1 MCLIRRAFRRRF
13 ALQESRPPS
22 VVGEQKAKT
31 HYNSGRIVLAIYGSG
46 PEEAEAALQ
55 RLRAA
60 GGNRCQMILPAEP
73 GQAPAKSLPDY
84 SSFLL
89 PGERLLAIP
98 TGRNGRAQ
106 TKEIVESLGQEGMM
120 PAVFVLP
127 LEWPVSEPR
136 RLPFES
142 VSEDSLVLA
151 VESLGTG
158 HGERGE
164 FSAKPHLLK
173 RVDGVEQ
180 TLGQARRGLI
190 DATRLGHTL
199 TASSAWLLDNTHV
212 FESHFAEVRA
222 NLPKHYARIL
232 PALLSR
238 PDRLRIYDVAVEIVQ
253 RTGCIITQDKL
264 VACLAAYQA
273 AYPLDIAEL
282 WAFPLMLRV
291 ALLEELALL
300 AVGVGH
306 DQDLREASYFWGN
319 RLVAAGRA
327 SASAMD
333 ELLAELSKQPYAG
346 DCHFLAFLGEQLMGE
361 DDALGPVQRWAE
373 ERAGESLGDLVRREQ
388 HHEAADRVSIAND
401 VTSLRELSRIDFKVV
416 FEAVSPIEAIL
427 RGDPSGVHARQD
439 FHTRDRCRRAVEEVS
454 RHCRCG
460 QLDVARLAVELA
472 SGATIDYQRQTA
484 YYLLAEGRPTL
495 EKRLGNGT
503 PIRLRLLR
511 SARRH
516 PTATYL
522 TLVMGLTCAFATV
535 AIALAWE
542 NGVRDEI
549 RLAIFSLLAL
559 FPLSELAL
567 QIVNALLVALI
578 PPTRLPR
585 LAFEDGIP
593 VEHATLV
600 VVPMMLSSEAVAQY
614 EVEKLEIRFLANPE
628 GNVYFSLFSD
638 FTDSPE
644 PTLAGDDPLLAAA
657 RSGIEV
663 LNERHGARF
672 LHFHRPRTWSETEQ
686 RWIGRER
693 KRGKIEELNEYLC
706 GGTNSIVAA
715 GSLPVP
721 ISFVITLDADT
732 QLPAGTARRL
742 IGTIAHPLNQV
753 ELTADGRHRR
763 RGYSII
769 QPRVSI
775 SLPNATATRFTRI
788 LSDAHGTDPY
798 CQAVSDVYQDLAG
811 EGIFHGKAIYDVR
824 AFHQILG
831 NRFPSATLLSHDLIE
846 GAHVGVAFAGDIE
859 LFEGMPL
866 DYASFSQRQHR
877 WIRGDWQIARWMLPR
892 VRAAEGG
899 REPNPLPLL
908 DRWRIFDNLRRS
920 LVPAASIFF
929 LLFGWLISPAPGV
942 WSLILAV
949 ALGVPALA
957 GLADR
962 VIRRLSGEVYGWGG
976 VTEELLRIVVLV
988 VFLPHQAWLAL
999 DAIAR
1004 VFYRKLFSRRL
1015 LLQWQTA
1022 EMAAHAMPRHFS
1034 RTLLHTLL
1042 ISIVSLVLMLLLLAR
1057 GALWPAVLFLG
1068 LWAIGPLMMRWLS
1081 VPIADGRQ
1089 RPLSLTQTAFLR
1101 RMSRLIWRYFD
1112 DHVGPATNWL
1122 PPDNSQL
1129 ALRIEVAQRTSPTN
1143 MGLGLTSSLAA
1154 VDFGYL
1160 TPDEFLSRC
1169 AASLETL
1176 QRLERYEGHWL
1187 NWYDT
1192 QTLEPLAPRYVSTV
1206 DSGNLLAAFWV
1217 LERGLLELPDSPVP
1231 GAACLRGLADT
1242 LAVLAELGG
1251 RDPSLR
1257 QPVRALRGL
1266 FRHGARGHE
1275 LMARLGQA
1283 AQPVK
1288 QLMAAFRWQATSGG
1302 EHAYWVAKL
1311 DRQLVSWTTAAS
1323 RYLSWMETL
1332 AAPSDEFLGKIHPN
1346 AVEVRGRALRTVP
1359 HLAMLAAGTEQPVE
1373 ELLLLAGEG
1382 SPPSQSAWL
1391 RQLAAEY
1398 GQARAA
1404 ARETVGRCQTLAALV
1419 RQLADGIRMDFL
1431 YDTRRRLF
1439 GIGYCVGGPVEFTS
1453 HYDLLASECRIASL
1467 AAIAKG
1473 DVPLEHWLALGRA
1486 YITASEGQVLLSW
1499 TGTMFEYLMPLL
1511 FMRSFENSLLEGA
1524 CRQAVIRQMEYGRE
1538 QGAPW
1543 GISECAYSVVDSN
1556 QVYQYHAFGV
1566 PTLALKPGVAD
1577 DLVVSPYSAFLALAV
1592 FPRAAT
1598 ENLERLAGMGLEGPM
1613 GLYEA
1618 IDFSRKNARGG
1629 GRGVII
1635 YTYMAHHQGMS
1646 LLAIDNAL
1654 HRGVMQ
1660 RRFHANPSI
1669 KAVESLL
1676 YERIPP
1682 TRSVLRQSRP
1692 ERPTEEVLADGSANF
1707 RGVQEEGNV
1716 PRVHLLGNGRYS
1728 VMLTSSGG
1736 GYSQWND
1743 GQGHSSAIS
1752 RWHADTTLDNWGNYL
1767 YIRDMRSGTVWSA
1780 THQPV
1785 GGETGT
1791 SSARFSPDRGEF
1803 VRQAL
1808 GIETLTE
1815 ICVSPRDDAEVRRI
1829 TFINRS
1835 SRSRTL
1841 EATSFWELALAPPRA
1856 DAAHPAFSKMF
1867 VQTEYLP
1874 EANALIAHRRPRSP
1888 EAEPIWAAHLLIAPA
1903 SSTALQF
1910 ETSRAKFLGRGRSPA
1925 SPVALEGDLTGSAGT
1940 VLDPIFSLRCRFALA
1955 PRDRIDL
1962 TYVTLAAA
1970 SREALLTLID
1980 KFRQR
1985 DSVNDAFEMSWTNAQ
2000 LELRFLAIPG
2010 AATLAFQELAGHLLF
2025 PNSRMRPSAARLA
2038 RNTLGQ
2044 EGLWAYGISGDLPIL
2059 TLTLTDAR
2067 SLSLVRETLL
2077 AHTFWRLRGLKAD
2090 LVILNQETPSYDQP
2104 FHHQL
2109 RRLVESHTVHTGI
2122 DIPGGVFLRDWH
2134 ALPETHRRLL
2144 LAASHVTLAGIRG
2157 TLSQQLALSNDIP
2170 SSLPLLE
2177 PSPHV
2182 KVYPA
2187 GELPFLELPYFNGLG
2202 GFTAD
2207 GREYA
2212 IYLDKGARTPA
2223 PWSNVIASPNFG
2235 TVVTESGLGFT
2246 WSGNS
2251 QANRLTPWHND
2262 PVRDPQSEILYIRD
2276 EESGEFWTPTALPI
2290 REEPAY
2296 RARHGQ
2302 GYTVYEH
2309 HSHGI
2314 HQELTV
2320 FVAVDENVKV
2330 CWLRLRNDSGRFRRL
2345 SITWFA
2351 EWVLGSR
2358 RDDNQLHVQSTFDPD
2373 TRALFARNA
2382 WNQVYAG
2389 RVAFSTT
2396 SPAPDSYTADRT
2408 HFLGRNGSHTRPA
2421 GMARTRLGGRAEA
2434 GLDPVAV
2441 LRTPLDLAAGQPGE
2455 VSCLL
2460 GQADSDVA
2468 ARAVIERFRQ
2478 PGAVPAALEA
2488 ARESWHVRL
2497 SVIEVHTPVLSVD
2510 FLLNRWL
2517 LYQTLSCR
2525 FWGRSGFYQSGGAFG
2540 FRDQLQDT
2548 MALVYSAPG
2557 IAREHLLTA
2566 AARQF
2571 PEGDVQH
2578 WWHPD
2583 SGAGVRTLCSDD
2595 LLWLPYVTA
2604 HYIRVT
2610 GDAAVL
2616 EELVPFV
2623 DSPLLRAGEHERVSL
2638 AVVSP
2643 VSATLREHCA
2653 RALQKALPTG
2663 AHGLP
2668 LFGNGDWNDGMNLV
2682 GAEGRGESAWLA
2694 WFYIDVIRQFS
2705 PWLAVPQAALFQA
2718 AAVKIAAAMEAQCW
2732 DGDWYLRGFFDSG
2745 AKLGSHENA
2754 EARID
2759 SIPQSWAAISGA
2771 GEPMRTRRAL
2781 QSALDYLVPDASRII
2796 RLFTPP
2802 FDHSEPHPGYI
2813 MGYPPGLR
2821 ENGGQYTHAAIWLAM
2836 SFARLG
2842 DGATCG
2848 RLLDLLNPVE
2858 QARDPKS
2865 VERYAVEPYVIS
2877 ADIYTAAGLPGRGGW
2892 SWYTGSASWLYR
2904 VWIEEVLGL
2913 RVRGDHFSIEPCV
2926 PPGWTTY
2933 SFTYRPR
2940 GASYHITVTYDHRVT
2955 EMELTLDT
2963 RPQAGNRIPI
2973 QLDSGAHEVMIVT
2986 SHHSLKGTTALTV

>member
-1 MCLIRRAFRRRF
+1 MI
-13 ALQESRPPS
+13 
-22 VVGEQKAKT
+22 GENTINQIILRQTAPD
-31 HYNSGRIVLAIYGSG
+31 NLGRIVLAIYSSG
-46 PEEAEAALQ
+46 PEEAEAAMQ
-55 RLRAA
+55 RLRTA
-60 GGNRCQMILPAEP
+60 GANRCQMIRPPEP
-73 GQAPAKSLPDY
+73 GKSTPASFLPDY
-84 SSFLL
+84 SRFLL

-98 TGRNGRAQ
+98 TGRLP
-106 TKEIVESLGQEGMM
+106 TKDIVECLRQEST

-127 LEWPVSEPR
+127 SVWSAVDRRQEPFDP
-136 RLPFES
+136 L
-142 VSEDSLVLA
+142 SEDSLVVA
-151 VESLGTG
+151 VEALGDE
-158 HGERGE
+158 HGQRGRYT
-164 FSAKPHLLK
+164 AKPELLK
-173 RVDGVEQ
+173 RVVCVEQ
-180 TLGQARRGLI
+180 ILAQVRSGLI
-190 DATRLGHTL
+190 DASRLGHSL
-199 TASSAWLLDNTHV
+199 TASSAWLIDNTHI

-222 NLPKHYARIL
+222 NLPRHYTRIL
-232 PALLSR
+232 PELLLR
-238 PDRLRIYDVAVEIVQ
+238 PGELRIYDLAVEIV
-253 RTGCIITQDKL
+253 RHTGCIITQNKL
-264 VACLAAYQA
+264 TACLEAYQA
-273 AYPLDIAEL
+273 KYPLDIAEL
-282 WAFPLMLRV
+282 WAFPLMLRM
-291 ALLEELALL
+291 ALLEELARL
-300 AVGVGH
+300 AIGVGH
-306 DQDLREASYFWGN
+306 DQDLREASYLWGN
-319 RLVAAGRA
+319 RLVGAGRIDA
-327 SASAMD
+327 GTLD
-333 ELLAELSKQPYAG
+333 QFLAELSKQPYAG

-373 ERAGESLGDLVRREQ
+373 ERAGETLADLVRREQ
-388 HHEAADRVSIAND
+388 HHEAADRVAIAND

-416 FEAVSPIEAIL
+416 FEAVSPVEAIL
-427 RGDPSGVHARQD
+427 RGDPSGTHAAQD
-439 FHTRDRCRRAVEEVS
+439 FNTRDRCRRAVEEVS
-454 RHCRCG
+454 RHSQKG
-460 QLDVARLAVELA
+460 QMEVAHLAVELA
-472 SGATIDYQRQTA
+472 AASSIPLERQTS
-484 YYLLAEGRPTL
+484 YYLLADGRPKL
-495 EKRLGNGT
+495 EQRCGNGT
-503 PIRLRLLR
+503 PARLRLLR
-511 SARRH
+511 AARRH
-516 PTATYL
+516 ATFTYL
-522 TLVMGLTCAFATV
+522 GLVVSLTGAFATI

-542 NGVRDEI
+542 NGVRGES
-549 RLAIFSLLAL
+549 RLAIFALLAL

-567 QIVNALLVALI
+567 QIVNALLVALL

-593 VEHATLV
+593 VEQATLV
-600 VVPMMLSSEAVAQY
+600 VVPMMLSNEDVVRQ
-614 EVEKLEIRFLANPE
+614 EIEKLEIRFLANPE
-628 GNVYFSLFSD
+628 PNVYFSLFSD
-638 FTDSPE
+638 FTDAAE
-644 PTLAGDDPLLAAA
+644 AVIAGDDSLVGMA
-657 RSGIEV
+657 RRGIEL
-663 LNERHGARF
+663 LNERHGPKF
-672 LHFHRPRTWSETEQ
+672 LHFHRARTWSETEQ

-693 KRGKIEELNEYLC
+693 KRGKIEELNDYLC
-706 GGTNSIVAA
+706 GGGNSIVSV

-742 IGTIAHPLNQV
+742 VGTIAHPLNQV

-798 CQAVSDVYQDLAG
+798 CHAVSDVYQDLAG

-824 AFHQILG
+824 AFHRILG
-831 NRFPSATLLSHDLIE
+831 DRFPPATLLSHDLIE

-877 WIRGDWQIARWMLPR
+877 WIRGDWQIARWMLPS
-892 VRAAEGG
+892 VRAAQGG
-899 REPNPLPLL
+899 FEPNPLPWL
-908 DRWRIFDNLRRS
+908 DRWRILDNLRRS
-920 LVPAASIFF
+920 LVPAASILF

-962 VIRRLSGEVYGWGG
+962 VIRRLSGEVYGWSR
-976 VTEELLRIVVLV
+976 VTEEALRILV
-988 VFLPHQAWLAL
+988 MMAFLPHQAWLAL
-999 DAIAR
+999 DAIGR
-1004 VFYRKLFSRRL
+1004 VLYRKLFSQRM

-1022 EMAAHAMPRHFS
+1022 EMAASAMPRHFS
-1034 RTLLHTLL
+1034 RTLLHLMA
-1042 ISIVSLVLMLLLLAR
+1042 ISAVSMMLMMLLAAR

-1068 LWAIGPLMMRWLS
+1068 LWLVAPLIMRWLS

-1089 RPLSLTQTAFLR
+1089 RPLSLSQTAFLR

-1112 DHVGPATNWL
+1112 DHVNAATNWL
-1122 PPDNSQL
+1122 PPDNFQL
-1129 ALRIEVAQRTSPTN
+1129 ALRVEVANRTSPTN
-1143 MGLGLTSSLAA
+1143 MGLWLTSSLAA

-1160 TPDEFLSRC
+1160 TPDEFLVRC
-1169 AASLETL
+1169 GSSLDTM

-1217 LERGLLELPDSPVP
+1217 LERGLLDLPDSPVP

-1242 LAVLAELGG
+1242 LSVLAELGG

-1257 QPVRALRGL
+1257 QPVRALRRL

-1283 AQPVK
+1283 AHPVH
-1288 QLMAAFRWQATSGG
+1288 QLSAAFRWQTTTGG

-1311 DRQLVSWTTAAS
+1311 DQQLVSWTTAAA

-1332 AAPSDEFLGKIHPN
+1332 AAPSDEFLRKIHAD

-1359 HLAMLAAGTEQPVE
+1359 HLAMLAAGAEQPVE
-1373 ELLLLAGEG
+1373 ELLLLAGKG
-1382 SPPSQSAWL
+1382 TPPAQSAWL

-1404 ARETVGRCQTLAALV
+1404 ARETVGRCQALAAQV
-1419 RQLADGIRMDFL
+1419 RQLADGIRMGFL

-1439 GIGYCVGGPVEFTS
+1439 GIGYSVGGPVEFSS

-1467 AAIAKG
+1467 ASIARG
-1473 DVPLEHWLALGRA
+1473 DIPLEHWLALGRA
-1486 YITASEGQVLLSW
+1486 YVTASEGQVLLSW

-1538 QGAPW
+1538 QGVPW

-1566 PTLALKPGVAD
+1566 PTLALKPGVSE
-1577 DLVVSPYSAFLALAV
+1577 DLVVSPYSSFLALSV

-1618 IDFSRKNARGG
+1618 IDFSRENARGG

-1660 RRFHANPSI
+1660 RRFHKNPSI

-1682 TRSVLRQSRP
+1682 TRSVLQQSLP
-1692 ERPTEEVLADGSANF
+1692 ERPSEELIADGSVNF

-1716 PRVHLLGNGRYS
+1716 PRVHLLSNGHYS
-1728 VMLTSSGG
+1728 AMLTSSGG
-1736 GYSQWND
+1736 GYSQWN
-1743 GQGHSSAIS
+1743 GTSIS
-1752 RWHADTTLDNWGNYL
+1752 RWHADTTLDNWGSYL
-1767 YIRDMRSGTVWSA
+1767 YIRDTRSGAVWSA

-1785 GGETGT
+1785 GGEIGT

-1803 VRQAL
+1803 TRQAL

-1815 ICVSPRDDAEVRRI
+1815 ICISPRDDAEVRRI

-1835 SRSRTL
+1835 SRARTL
-1841 EATSFWELALAPPRA
+1841 EATSLWELALAPSRA

-1888 EAEPIWAAHLLIAPA
+1888 HADPIWAAHLLIAPA

-1910 ETSRAKFLGRGRSPA
+1910 ETSREKFLGRARSHSNPI
-1925 SPVALEGDLTGSAGT
+1925 ALEGDLTGSAGT
-1940 VLDPIFSLRCRFALA
+1940 VLDPIFSLRCRFPLA
-1955 PRDRIDL
+1955 PRDRIEL
-1962 TYVTLAAA
+1962 TFVTLAAA
-1970 SREALLTLID
+1970 SREALLALIE

-1985 DSVNDAFEMSWTNAQ
+1985 DSVNDAFEMAWTNAQ
-2000 LELRFLAIPG
+2000 LELRFLAVPG
-2010 AATLAFQELAGHLLF
+2010 AATLAYQELAGHLLF
-2025 PNSRMRPSAARLA
+2025 PNSRLRPSAARLS
-2038 RNTLGQ
+2038 RNMLGQ

-2059 TLTLTDAR
+2059 TLTLTDSR

-2077 AHTFWRLRGLKAD
+2077 AHTFWRLRGFKVD

-2104 FHHQL
+2104 FHQQL

-2122 DIPGGVFLRDWH
+2122 DLPGGVFLRDWH
-2134 ALPETHRRLL
+2134 ALPEAHRALL
-2144 LAASHVTLAGIRG
+2144 IAASHATLAGIRG
-2157 TLSQQLALSNDIP
+2157 TLSQQLAVSSDPP

-2177 PSPHV
+2177 PVPNL
-2182 KVYPA
+2182 KEYAA
-2187 GELPFLELPYFNGLG
+2187 GELPFLELPYFNGIG

-2212 IYLDKGARTPA
+2212 IYLDKAARTPA
-2223 PWSNVIASPNFG
+2223 PWSNVIATPDFG

-2246 WSGNS
+2246 WNGNS

-2290 REEPAY
+2290 REESPY

-2320 FVAVDENVKV
+2320 FVPNDAGVKV
-2330 CWLRLRNDSGRFRRL
+2330 CWLRLRNDSGRPRRL
-2345 SITWFA
+2345 SVTWFA

-2358 RDDNQLHVQSTFDPD
+2358 RDDNQLHIQSTFD
-2373 TRALFARNA
+2373 TASRALFARNP
-2382 WNQVYAG
+2382 WNQLYAS

-2396 SPAPDSYTADRT
+2396 SPPPESYTADRT
-2408 HFLGRNGSHTRPA
+2408 QFLGRNASHARPA
-2421 GMARTRLGGRAEA
+2421 SMARVRLSGRAEA

-2441 LRTPLDLAAGQPGE
+2441 LRTPLDLGPGQTGE
-2455 VSCLL
+2455 VTCLL
-2460 GQADSDVA
+2460 GQAENDVA
-2468 ARAVIERFRQ
+2468 ARAIIERFRQ
-2478 PGAVPAALEA
+2478 PSAVSTALEA
-2488 ARESWHVRL
+2488 VRQAWDQRL
-2497 SVIEVHTPVLSVD
+2497 NVIEVHTPVLSVD
-2510 FLLNRWL
+2510 LLLNRWL

-2548 MALVYSAPG
+2548 MALVYCAPDL
-2557 IAREHLLTA
+2557 ARQHLLTA

-2616 EELVPFV
+2616 EELVPFI
-2623 DSPLLRAGEHERVSL
+2623 DAPLLPPGEHERVSL
-2638 AVVSP
+2638 AAVSP
-2643 VSATLREHCA
+2643 VSSSLRDHCE
-2653 RALQKALPTG
+2653 RALQKGLTSG

-2682 GAEGRGESAWLA
+2682 GAEGRGESTWLA
-2694 WFYIDVIRQFS
+2694 WFLIDVIREFS
-2705 PWLAVPQAALFQA
+2705 PWLAAPQRQRFHDASAKLA
-2718 AAVKIAAAMEAQCW
+2718 TAMENECW
-2732 DGDWYLRGFFDSG
+2732 DGDWYLRGFFDNG
-2745 AKLGSHENA
+2745 AKLGSHENV

-2759 SIPQSWAAISGA
+2759 SIPQSWAAICGA
-2771 GEPMRTRRAL
+2771 GEPARTRQAL
-2781 QSALDYLVPDASRII
+2781 ASALEHLVPGSDRII

-2802 FDHSEPHPGYI
+2802 FDRSEPHPGYI

-2836 SFARLG
+2836 AFARLG
-2842 DGATCG
+2842 DGKNCG

-2858 QARDPKS
+2858 QARDQNALK
-2865 VERYAVEPYVIS
+2865 RYAVEPYVIS
-2877 ADIYTAAGLPGRGGW
+2877 ADIYTADGLVGHGGW
-2892 SWYTGSASWLYR
+2892 SWYTGSAAWLYR
-2904 VWIEEVLGL
+2904 VWVEEVLGL
-2913 RVRGDHFSIEPCV
+2913 RVRGDHFTVEPCV
-2926 PPGWTTY
+2926 PADWTTY

-2940 GASYHITVTYDHRVT
+2940 GATYRVSVIFDRQVIET
-2955 EMELTLDT
+2955 EVTLDT
-2963 RPQAGNRIPI
+2963 RRQSGNRIPI
-2973 QLDSGAHEVMIVT
+2973 LVDSGAHDVEVRCG
-2986 SHHSLKGTTALTV
+2986 HLTP

>member
-1 MCLIRRAFRRRF
+1 M
-13 ALQESRPPS
+13 E
-22 VVGEQKAKT
+22 
-31 HYNSGRIVLAIYGSG
+31 
-46 PEEAEAALQ
+46 
-55 RLRAA
+55 RLRTIGA
-60 GGNRCQMILPAEP
+60 NQCQVMLPAEP
-73 GQAPAKSLPDY
+73 GKSTEASSSGDY
-84 SSFLL
+84 SRFLL
-89 PGERLLAIP
+89 PGERLIAIP
-98 TGRNGRAQ
+98 PGDVA
-106 TKEIVESLGQEGMM
+106 TKDIVECLRHESV
-120 PAVFVLP
+120 PAIFVLP
-127 LEWPVSEPR
+127 LDGKLIKRSREPFDP
-136 RLPFES
+136 L
-142 VSEDSLVLA
+142 SEDSLVLA
-151 VESLGTG
+151 VEALGAD
-158 HGERGE
+158 HGERGQ
-164 FSAKPHLLK
+164 FSAKPNILTKVL
-173 RVDGVEQ
+173 GVEQ
-180 TLGQARRGLI
+180 TLQEARRGLI
-190 DATRLGHTL
+190 DATRLGHSL

-222 NLPKHYARIL
+222 NLPKQYTRIL

-238 PDRLRIYDVAVEIVQ
+238 PEELRIYDVAVQIV
-253 RTGCIITQDKL
+253 RHTGCIITQDKL
-264 VACLAAYQA
+264 VACLTAYQVT
-273 AYPLDIAEL
+273 YPLDIAEL
-282 WAFPLMLRV
+282 WTFPLMLRV
-291 ALLEELALL
+291 ALLEELARL
-300 AVGVGH
+300 AVGVGQ
-306 DQDLREASYFWGN
+306 DQDLREASYLWGN
-319 RLVAAGRA
+319 RLAAAGRA
-327 SASAMD
+327 SAAALD
-333 ELLAELSKQPYAG
+333 RFLAELSGQPYAG
-346 DCHFLAFLGEQLMGE
+346 DCHFLAFLGEQLLGE
-361 DDALGPVQRWAE
+361 EDALGPVQRWAE
-373 ERAGESLGDLVRREQ
+373 ERAGESLADLVRSEQ

-401 VTSLRELSRIDFKVV
+401 VTSLRELSRIDFKVI
-416 FEAVSPIEAIL
+416 FEAVAPVEAIL
-427 RGDPSGVHARQD
+427 RGDPFGGHAQQD
-439 FHTRDRCRRAVEEVS
+439 FLTRDRCRRAVEEIS
-454 RHCRCG
+454 RHSRSS
-460 QLDVARLAVELA
+460 QLEVARQAVELA
-472 SGATIDYQRQTA
+472 ASATTLHQRQTA
-484 YYLLAEGRPTL
+484 YYLIAEGRPIL
-495 EKRLGNGT
+495 EQRSGNGT
-503 PIRLRLLR
+503 PLSLRIVR
-511 SARRH
+511 AARRH

-522 TLVMGLTCAFATV
+522 TLIGGLTGAFCAI

-542 NGVRDEI
+542 NGVRNEA
-549 RLAIFSLLAL
+549 RLAIFALLAL

-567 QIVNALLVALI
+567 QIVNAMLIALL

-585 LAFEDGIP
+585 LALEDGIP

-600 VVPMMLSSEAVAQY
+600 VVPMMLSND
-614 EVEKLEIRFLANPE
+614 EVVRQEIEKLEIRFLANPE
-628 GNVYFSLFSD
+628 PNVYFSLFSD
-638 FTDSPE
+638 FTDAAEEVTASDSQLLG
-644 PTLAGDDPLLAAA
+644 LAQA
-657 RSGIEV
+657 GIEA
-663 LNERHGARF
+663 LNQRHGSHRF
-672 LHFHRPRTWSETEQ
+672 LHFHRMRTWSDTEQ
-686 RWIGRER
+686 HWIGRER

-706 GGTNSIVAA
+706 GGDSSIVSV
-715 GSLPVP
+715 GVLPVS

-742 IGTIAHPLNQV
+742 VGTIAHPLNRV
-753 ELTADGRHRR
+753 ELAADGRHRQ
-763 RGYSII
+763 RGYTII

-775 SLPNATATRFTRI
+775 SLPNATATRFTRVI
-788 LSDAHGTDPY
+788 SDAHGTDPY

-824 AFHQILG
+824 AFHDILG
-831 NRFPSATLLSHDLIE
+831 ERFPPATLLSHDLIE

-892 VRAAEGG
+892 VRSVQGG
-899 REPNPLPLL
+899 SEANPLPLL

-920 LVPAASIFF
+920 LVPAASILF

-949 ALGVPALA
+949 ALGVPAAA

-962 VIRRLSGEVYGWGG
+962 VIRRISGEVYGWSG
-976 VTEELLRIVVLV
+976 VSEEMLRILVLV
-988 VFLPHQAWLAL
+988 AFLPHQAWLAI
-999 DAIAR
+999 DAIVR

-1022 EMAAHAMPRHFS
+1022 EMAASAMPRHFS
-1034 RTLLHTLL
+1034 RTLLHLMA
-1042 ISIVSLVLMLLLLAR
+1042 ISAVSMVLMVMLSAR
-1057 GALWPAVLFLG
+1057 DALWPAVLFLG
-1068 LWAIGPLMMRWLS
+1068 VWLIGPLIMRWLS

-1089 RPLSLTQTAFLR
+1089 GPLSLAQTAFLR

-1112 DHVGPATNWL
+1112 DHVGAATNWL

-1143 MGLGLTSSLAA
+1143 IGLWLTSSLAA

-1169 AASLETL
+1169 GASLDTM

-1217 LERGLLELPDSPVP
+1217 LERGLLELPDAPVP

-1242 LAVLAELGG
+1242 LSVLAEKSG

-1257 QPVRALRGL
+1257 IPVRALRHL
-1266 FRHGARGHE
+1266 FRRGARGHE
-1275 LMARLGQA
+1275 IIGRLGQA

-1288 QLMAAFRWQATSGG
+1288 QLTAAFRWQATSGG

-1311 DRQLVSWTTAAS
+1311 DQQLISWTTAAA
-1323 RYLSWMETL
+1323 RYLAWMETL
-1332 AAPSDEFLGKIHPN
+1332 AAPSDEFLRKIHAN

-1359 HLAMLAAGTEQPVE
+1359 NLAILAAGAEQPVE
-1373 ELLLLAGEG
+1373 ELLLLAGRG
-1382 SPPSQSAWL
+1382 APPSQSAWL

-1404 ARETVGRCQTLAALV
+1404 ARETVGRCQTLAAQV
-1419 RQLADGIRMDFL
+1419 RQLADGIRMGFL

-1439 GIGYCVGGPVEFTS
+1439 GIGYSVGGPVEFTS

-1467 AAIAKG
+1467 ASIAKG

-1486 YITASEGQVLLSW
+1486 YITAAEGQVLLSW

-1543 GISECAYSVVDSN
+1543 GISECAYSVLDSN

-1566 PTLALKPGVAD
+1566 PTLALKPGVGD
-1577 DLVVSPYSAFLALAV
+1577 DVVVSPYSSFLALAV

-1613 GLYEA
+1613 GPYEA
-1618 IDFSRKNARGG
+1618 IDFSRENARGG

-1660 RRFHANPSI
+1660 RRFHKNPSI

-1682 TRSVLRQSRP
+1682 ARSVLQQSLP
-1692 ERPTEEVLADGSANF
+1692 ERPAEDTIADGAVNF
-1707 RGVQEEGNV
+1707 RALQEALQEEGTV
-1716 PRVHLLGNGRYS
+1716 PRVHLLGNGHYS

-1736 GYSQWND
+1736 GYSQWN
-1743 GQGHSSAIS
+1743 GAAIS
-1752 RWHADTTLDNWGNYL
+1752 RWHADTTLDNWGTYL
-1767 YIRDMRSGTVWSA
+1767 YIRDTHSGAVWSA
-1780 THQPV
+1780 AHQPV
-1785 GGETGT
+1785 GGEIGT
-1791 SSARFSPDRGEF
+1791 SNARFSPDRAEF
-1803 VRQAL
+1803 VRRAQ

-1835 SRSRTL
+1835 SRARTL
-1841 EATSFWELALAPPRA
+1841 EATSLWELALAQPRA

-1888 EAEPIWAAHLLIAPA
+1888 GADPIWAAHLLIAPA

-1910 ETSRAKFLGRGRSPA
+1910 ETSREKFLGRGRSHANPA
-1925 SPVALEGDLTGSAGT
+1925 ALEGDLTGTAGT

-1955 PRDRIDL
+1955 PRDRAEL
-1962 TYVTLAAA
+1962 TFVTLAAA
-1970 SREALLTLID
+1970 SREALVALIE

-1985 DSVNDAFEMSWTNAQ
+1985 DSVNDAFEMGWTNAQ

-2010 AATLAFQELAGHLLF
+2010 AATLAFHELAGHLLF
-2025 PNSRMRPSAARLA
+2025 PNSRLRPNAARLA

-2077 AHTFWRLRGLKAD
+2077 AHTFWRLRGFKAD

-2109 RRLVESHTVHTGI
+2109 RRLVESHSVHTGI

-2134 ALPETHRRLL
+2134 ALPEGHRALL
-2144 LAASHVTLAGIRG
+2144 LAASHATLAGIRG
-2157 TLSQQLALSNDIP
+2157 TLAQQLALSNDPP
-2170 SSLPLLE
+2170 SSLPLLV
-2177 PSPHV
+2177 PVP
-2182 KVYPA
+2182 PA
-2187 GELPFLELPYFNGLG
+2187 KPDAAGQLPFLELPYFNGLG
-2202 GFTAD
+2202 GFTSD

-2223 PWSNVIASPNFG
+2223 PWSNVIASPHFG
-2235 TVVTESGLGFT
+2235 TLVTESGLGFT

-2290 REEPAY
+2290 REEPPY

-2320 FVAVDENVKV
+2320 FVDLEENVKL
-2330 CWLRLRNDSGRFRRL
+2330 CWLRLRNDSGRPRRL
-2345 SITWFA
+2345 SVTWFA
-2351 EWVLGSR
+2351 EWVLGTR
-2358 RDDNQLHVQSTFDPD
+2358 RDDNQLHIQSTFDAGSN
-2373 TRALFARNA
+2373 ALFAKNP
-2382 WNQVYAG
+2382 WNQLYASQ
-2389 RVAFSTT
+2389 VAFSTT
-2396 SPAPDSYTADRT
+2396 SPPPDSYSADRT
-2408 HFLGRNGSHTRPA
+2408 QFLGRNAAHTRPA
-2421 GMARTRLGGRAEA
+2421 GMARIRLNGRAEA

-2441 LRTPLDLAAGQPGE
+2441 LRTPLNLAIGQSGD
-2455 VSCLL
+2455 VTCLL
-2460 GQADSDVA
+2460 GEAGSDVA
-2468 ARAVIERFRQ
+2468 ARAIIERFRQ
-2478 PGAVPAALEA
+2478 PEAVPAALEA
-2488 ARESWHVRL
+2488 VRRSWNQRL
-2497 SVIEVHTPVLSVD
+2497 GVIEVHTPVLSVD

-2517 LYQTLSCR
+2517 VYQTLSCR

-2540 FRDQLQDT
+2540 FRDQLQDS
-2548 MALVYSAPG
+2548 MALVYSAPD
-2557 IAREHLLTA
+2557 IARQHLLTA

-2595 LLWLPYVTA
+2595 LLWLPYVAA

-2616 EELVPFV
+2616 QELVPFI
-2623 DSPLLRAGEHERVSL
+2623 DGPLLQPGEHERIST
-2638 AVVSP
+2638 AIVSP
-2643 VSATLREHCA
+2643 VATTLLDHCE

-2682 GAEGRGESAWLA
+2682 GAAGRGESTWLA
-2694 WFYIDVIRQFS
+2694 WFFIDVIREFS
-2705 PWLAVPQAALFQA
+2705 PWLAAPQAARFHA
-2718 AAVKIAAAMEAQCW
+2718 AAAQLATAMETQCW
-2732 DGDWYLRGFFDSG
+2732 DGDWYLRGFFDDGS
-2745 AKLGSHENA
+2745 KLGSHENV

-2759 SIPQSWAAISGA
+2759 SIPQSWAAICGA
-2771 GEPMRTRRAL
+2771 GEPGHTSRAL
-2781 QSALDYLVPDASRII
+2781 ESALSYLVPGNDRII

-2821 ENGGQYTHAAIWLAM
+2821 ENGGQYTHAAIWLALA
-2836 SFARLG
+2836 FARLG
-2842 DGATCG
+2842 DGVNCG

-2858 QARDPKS
+2858 QARDEKA
-2865 VERYAVEPYVIS
+2865 VARYALEPYVAA
-2877 ADIYTAAGLPGRGGW
+2877 ADIYTADGLVGRGGW

-2904 VWIEEVLGL
+2904 IWIEEVLGL
-2913 RVRGDHFSIEPCV
+2913 RVEGDHFCVNPCL
-2926 PPGWTTY
+2926 PADWTTY

-2940 GASYHITVTYDHRVT
+2940 GATYHILVTNDGTGEESEVS
-2955 EMELTLDT
+2955 LDA
-2963 RPQAGNRIPI
+2963 RPLQDRRIPLI
-2973 QLDSGAHEVMIVT
+2973 LDSGAHAVVVR
-2986 SHHSLKGTTALTV
+2986 TVRQKRSVAEGVGFEPTVESPLRRFSRPVP

>member
-1 MCLIRRAFRRRF
+1 MTG
-13 ALQESRPPS
+13 ES
-22 VVGEQKAKT
+22 KANQIFLRLT
-31 HYNSGRIVLAIYGSG
+31 APDNLGRIVLAIYSSG
-46 PEEAEAALQ
+46 PEEAEAAMQ
-55 RLRAA
+55 RLRTA
-60 GGNRCQMILPAEP
+60 GANRCQMIIPPEP
-73 GQAPAKSLPDY
+73 GTSTPASFFPDY
-84 SSFLL
+84 SRCLL
-89 PGERLLAIP
+89 PSERLLVIP
-98 TGRNGRAQ
+98 TSRLP
-106 TKEIVESLGQEGMM
+106 TKDIVECLRQESL

-127 LEWPVSEPR
+127 LEWPVGEPWR
-136 RLPFES
+136 PPFDSLGEN
-142 VSEDSLVLA
+142 SLVLA
-151 VESLGTG
+151 VEGLGPE
-158 HGERGE
+158 HGECGP
-164 FSAKPHLLK
+164 FSAKANLLK
-173 RVDGVEQ
+173 QVAWVEQ
-180 TLGQARRGLI
+180 TLAQCRSGLT

-199 TASSAWLLDNTHV
+199 TASSAWLLDNTHI
-212 FESHFAEVRA
+212 FEGHFAEIRA
-222 NLPKHYARIL
+222 NLPKHYTRIL
-232 PALLSR
+232 PSLLSR
-238 PDRLRIYDVAVEIVQ
+238 PDHLRIYHLAIEIV
-253 RTGCIITQDKL
+253 RHTGCIITQDKL
-264 VACLAAYQA
+264 VACLAAFQKT
-273 AYPLDIAEL
+273 YPLDIAEL

-291 ALLEELALL
+291 ALLEELARL

-319 RLVAAGRA
+319 RLAAAGRA
-327 SASAMD
+327 PVPALD
-333 ELLAELSKQPYAG
+333 QFLAELSKQPYASS
-346 DCHFLAFLGEQLMGE
+346 CHFLAFLGEQLMG
-361 DDALGPVQRWAE
+361 DDEALGPVQRWAE
-373 ERAGESLGDLVRREQ
+373 ERAGEPLAELVRREQ
-388 HHEAADRVSIAND
+388 HHEASDRVSIAND

-416 FEAVSPIEAIL
+416 FEAVSLIEAIL
-427 RGDPSGVHARQD
+427 RGDPSGVHAKQD

-454 RHCRCG
+454 RYSRRS
-460 QLDVARLAVELA
+460 QIEVARQTVELA
-472 SGATIDYQRQTA
+472 ASATIPYQRQTA
-484 YYLLAEGRPTL
+484 YYLIAEGRPEL
-495 EKRLGNGT
+495 ERRLGNGT
-503 PIRLRLLR
+503 PLRVKVLR
-511 SARRH
+511 DLRHH

-522 TLVMGLTCAFATV
+522 TLVMGLTWAFATV
-535 AIALAWE
+535 AILLAWE
-542 NGVRDEI
+542 NGVRGEV
-549 RLAIFSLLAL
+549 RLVIFTLLAL
-559 FPLSELAL
+559 YPLSELAL
-567 QIVNALLVALI
+567 QIVNALLIALL

-593 VEHATLV
+593 VEHSTLV
-600 VVPMMLSSEAVAQY
+600 VVPMMLSDEAVVRS
-614 EVEKLEIRFLANPE
+614 EIEKLEIRFLANPE
-628 GNVYFSLFSD
+628 THVYFSLLSD
-638 FTDSPE
+638 FTDS
-644 PTLAGDDPLLAAA
+644 TLSTMPGDDQLLATA
-657 RSGIEV
+657 RGGIEG

-686 RWIGRER
+686 GWIGRER
-693 KRGKIEELNEYLC
+693 KRGKIEELNEFLC
-706 GGTNSIVAA
+706 GGANSIVAA
-715 GSLPVP
+715 GSLPAP
-721 ISFVITLDADT
+721 IAFVITLDADT
-732 QLPAGTARRL
+732 QLPTGTARKL
-742 IGTIAHPLNQV
+742 VGTIAHPLNQV
-753 ELTADGRHRR
+753 ELAADGRHRR
-763 RGYSII
+763 RGYTII

-775 SLPNATATRFTRI
+775 SLPNATATRFTRVM
-788 LSDAHGTDPY
+788 SDAHGTDPY

-824 AFHQILG
+824 AFHEILG
-831 NRFPSATLLSHDLIE
+831 NRFPPATLLSHDLIE

-892 VRAAEGG
+892 VRAAAGG
-899 REPNPLPLL
+899 WEPNPLPLL

-920 LVPAASIFF
+920 LLPAASICF

-949 ALGVPALA
+949 ALGAPALA

-962 VIRRLSGEVYGWGG
+962 VIRRISGEVYGWGG
-976 VTEELLRIVVLV
+976 VTEELLRILVLV

-1004 VFYRKLFSRRL
+1004 VFYRKLFSQRL

-1022 EMAAHAMPRHFS
+1022 EMATSAMPRHFS
-1034 RTLLHTLL
+1034 RTLVHTLL
-1042 ISIVSLVLMLLLLAR
+1042 ISVVSVVVMVLLLAR
-1057 GALWPAVLFLG
+1057 GALWPAVLFVG

-1089 RPLSLTQTAFLR
+1089 RPLSLAQTAFLR

-1112 DHVGPATNWL
+1112 DLVGPASNWL

-1143 MGLGLTSSLAA
+1143 IGLWLTSSLAA

-1169 AASLETL
+1169 GASLDTL

-1192 QTLEPLAPRYVSTV
+1192 QTLAPLAPRYVSTV
-1206 DSGNLLAAFWV
+1206 DSGNLLAALWV
-1217 LERGLLELPDSPVP
+1217 LERGLLDLPDSPVP

-1242 LAVLAELGG
+1242 VAVLAELGG

-1257 QPVRALRGL
+1257 QPVRALRRL
-1266 FRHGARGHE
+1266 FRLGARGHE
-1275 LMARLGQA
+1275 IISRLGQA

-1288 QLMAAFRWQATSGG
+1288 QLTAAFRWQATSGG

-1311 DRQLVSWTTAAS
+1311 DQQLVSWTTAGA

-1332 AAPSDEFLGKIHPN
+1332 AAPSDDFLGKIHSE
-1346 AVEVRGRALRTVP
+1346 AVELRGIALRSVP
-1359 HLAMLAAGTEQPVE
+1359 TLAMLAAGVEQPVE
-1373 ELLLLAGEG
+1373 KLLLLAGKG
-1382 SPPSQSAWL
+1382 APPSQSAWL

-1398 GQARAA
+1398 GQARGA
-1404 ARETVGRCQTLAALV
+1404 ARETVGRCQALAAQA
-1419 RQLADGIRMDFL
+1419 RELADGMRMGFL

-1439 GIGYCVGGPVEFTS
+1439 GIGYAVGGAVEFTS

-1473 DVPLEHWLALGRA
+1473 DVPVEHWLALGRA
-1486 YITASEGQVLLSW
+1486 YVTASEGQVLLSW

-1511 FMRSFENSLLEGA
+1511 FMKSFENSLLEGA
-1524 CRQAVIRQMEYGRE
+1524 CRQAVIRQMDYGRE

-1543 GISECAYSVVDSN
+1543 GISECAYSGVDSN

-1566 PTLALKPGVAD
+1566 PTLALMLSVTD
-1577 DLVVSPYSAFLALAV
+1577 DVVVSPYSSFLALAV

-1618 IDFSRKNARGG
+1618 IDFSRENARGG
-1629 GRGVII
+1629 GRGVVI

-1646 LLAIDNAL
+1646 LLAIGNAL

-1660 RRFHANPSI
+1660 SRFHKNPSI

-1682 TRSVLRQSRP
+1682 MRSVRRQSLP
-1692 ERPTEEVLADGSANF
+1692 ERPSEELIADGSINL

-1716 PRVHLLGNGRYS
+1716 PRVHLLGNGRYA

-1736 GYSQWND
+1736 GYSQWN
-1743 GQGHSSAIS
+1743 GSAIS
-1752 RWHADTTLDNWGNYL
+1752 RWHSDTTLDNWGNYL
-1767 YIRDMRSGTVWSA
+1767 YIRDTRTGVVWSA

-1785 GGETGT
+1785 GGDTGT
-1791 SSARFSPDRGEF
+1791 ATARFSPDRAEF
-1803 VRQAL
+1803 SRLAL
-1808 GIETLTE
+1808 GIETTTE
-1815 ICVSPRDDAEVRRI
+1815 ICVSPRDDAEVRRV

-1835 SRSRTL
+1835 SRTRTL
-1841 EATSFWELALAPPRA
+1841 EATSHWELTLAPPRA

-1867 VQTEYLP
+1867 VQTEYLA
-1874 EANALIAHRRPRSP
+1874 EANALIAHRRLRSP
-1888 EAEPIWAAHLLIAPA
+1888 QAEPIWAAHVLIAPA

-1910 ETSRAKFLGRGRSPA
+1910 ETSREKFLGRARSHA
-1925 SPVALEGDLTGSAGT
+1925 NPVALEGDLTGTAGT
-1940 VLDPIFSLRCRFALA
+1940 VLDPIFSLRCRFSLA
-1955 PRDRIDL
+1955 PRDRVEL
-1962 TYVTLAAA
+1962 VFVTLAAA
-1970 SREALLTLID
+1970 SREALLVLIE

-1985 DSVNDAFEMSWTNAQ
+1985 DSVNDAFEMAWTNAQ
-2000 LELRFLAIPG
+2000 LELRFLAIPA
-2010 AATLAFQELAGHLLF
+2010 AATLAFHELASHLLF
-2025 PNSRMRPSAARLA
+2025 PNSRLRPNAARLA

-2044 EGLWAYGISGDLPIL
+2044 EGLWTYGISGDLPIL

-2077 AHTFWRLRGLKAD
+2077 AHTFWRLRGLKVD

-2109 RRLVESHTVHTGI
+2109 RRLVESYSVHTGI

-2134 ALPETHRRLL
+2134 ALPESHRTLL
-2144 LAASHVTLAGIRG
+2144 LAASHATLAGIRG
-2157 TLSQQLALSNDIP
+2157 TLAQQLALANDAP
-2170 SSLPLLE
+2170 SSQPLLQ
-2177 PSPHV
+2177 
-2182 KVYPA
+2182 PA
-2187 GELPFLELPYFNGLG
+2187 PKPPEDSGGQLPFLELPYFNGLG
-2202 GFTAD
+2202 GFTSD

-2212 IYLDKGARTPA
+2212 IYLEKAARTPA
-2223 PWSNVIASPNFG
+2223 PWSNVIATPDFG

-2262 PVRDPQSEILYIRD
+2262 PVRDPQSEILYLRD

-2290 REEPAY
+2290 REASAY

-2320 FVAVDENVKV
+2320 FVPTDATVKI
-2330 CWLRLRNDSGRFRRL
+2330 CWLRLRNESGRPRRI
-2345 SITWFA
+2345 SVTWFA
-2351 EWVLGSR
+2351 EWVMGSR
-2358 RDDNQLHVQSTFDPD
+2358 RDDSQLHVQSSFDAASN
-2373 TRALFARNA
+2373 ALFARNP
-2382 WNQVYAG
+2382 WNASYAN

-2396 SPAPDSYTADRT
+2396 SPPPESYTADRT
-2408 HFLGRNGSHTRPA
+2408 QFLGRNASHARPA
-2421 GMARTRLGGRAEA
+2421 GMARVRLSGRAEA

-2441 LRTPLDLAAGQPGE
+2441 LRTPLDLGTGQEGE

-2460 GQADSDVA
+2460 GQAESDVA
-2468 ARAVIERFRQ
+2468 ARAIIERFRL
-2478 PGAVPAALEA
+2478 PGAVPASLSA
-2488 ARESWHVRL
+2488 VRQAWDQRL
-2497 SVIEVHTPVLSVD
+2497 NVIEVHTPVLSVD

-2548 MALVYSAPG
+2548 MALVYSAPEL
-2557 IAREHLLTA
+2557 ARQHLLTA

-2583 SGAGVRTLCSDD
+2583 SGVGVRTLCSDD

-2616 EELVPFV
+2616 EELVPFI
-2623 DSPLLRAGEHERVSL
+2623 DAPLLLPGEHERVSH
-2638 AVVSP
+2638 ATESP
-2643 VSATLREHCA
+2643 MSSTLLNHCE
-2653 RALQKALPTG
+2653 RALEKGLTSG

-2682 GAEGRGESAWLA
+2682 GAEGRGESTWLA
-2694 WFYIDVIRQFS
+2694 WFLIDVIREFG
-2705 PWLAVPQAALFQA
+2705 PWLALPLRKRFDDASAKLATV
-2718 AAVKIAAAMEAQCW
+2718 MEAEGW
-2732 DGDWYLRGFFDSG
+2732 DGDWYLRGFFDNG

-2771 GEPMRTRRAL
+2771 GEPVRTRHAL
-2781 QSALDYLVPDASRII
+2781 QQALELLVSGDGRLI

-2802 FDHSEPHPGYI
+2802 FDRSEPHPGYI

-2836 SFARLG
+2836 AFARLG
-2842 DGATCG
+2842 DGANCG

-2858 QARDPKS
+2858 QTRDLAAVK
-2865 VERYAVEPYVIS
+2865 RYAIEPYVIA
-2877 ADIYTAAGLPGRGGW
+2877 ADIYTADGLVGRGGW
-2892 SWYTGSASWLYR
+2892 SWYTGSAAWLYR
-2904 VWIEEVLGL
+2904 VWLEEVLGF
-2913 RVRGDHFSIEPCV
+2913 RVRGDYFSVEPCV
-2926 PPGWTTY
+2926 PADWTTY
-2933 SFTYRPR
+2933 SFTYRRP
-2940 GASYHITVTYDHRVT
+2940 GATYHVSIRVDTAVNAT
-2955 EMELTLDT
+2955 EVTLDGQ
-2963 RPQAGNRIPI
+2963 RQSGHRIPI
-2973 QLDSGAHEVMIVT
+2973 VLNSGAHEVEIRSAHFSPNREAVEEPR
-2986 SHHSLKGTTALTV
+2986 A